1 MDLDGLKSV
10 WQSQEIPAKSM
21 TQMREMVREGR
32 HPALARTRKMLVYE
46 AIAWGLFLVVF
57 YNAFDGHLKP
67 IWLNGLLVVAFLF
80 LLAHHV
86 LGIRLMS
93 KHKANES
100 LAVSLEH
107 YRTALKRFAQVNFI
121 SRLLAI
127 GSLLFFFLYGI
138 EWNTKKYFLSAG
150 FVLIIVIQLYA
161 LNRIWL
167 SRISD
172 LAAYWQEE
180 D

>member
-1 MDLDGLKSV
+1 MDLDGLKSA
-10 WQSQEIPAKSM
+10 WQSQEIPTKSM
-21 TQMREMVREGR
+21 TQMQEMLREGR
-32 HPALARTRKMLVYE
+32 HPGLARTRKMLVFE

-57 YNAFDGHLKP
+57 YDAFDGHHKP
-67 IWLNGLLVVAFLF
+67 LWLNGLLVMAFLF

-86 LGIRLMS
+86 LGIRLLS

-100 LAVSLEH
+100 LAISLEH
-107 YRTALKRFAQVNFI
+107 YRTTLKRFAQVNFI

-127 GSLLFFFLYGI
+127 GSLMFFFLYGI
-138 EWNTKKYFLSAG
+138 EWNTKKYLLSSG
-150 FVLIIVIQLYA
+150 FALIIVIQLYA

-172 LAAYWQEE
+172 LSAYWEE
-180 D
+180 GD